1 MLKDKHGWWFGLK
14 APDVKNISFNI
25 EIIHCTIII
34 TAQGFIL
41 ILKEIFLMSGAC
53 VLCINSTDHFIFVT
67 FLNLGHSP
75 RGTEVQSYIPLRNG
89 GSCVVGTPPTCTAM
103 GVSDTEWRLHVH
115 HTYYVTVKAENSAG
129 LTSYA
134 VSDPYIHD
142 VQTAARGIVLDI
154 LASSVSTN

>member
-1 MLKDKHGWWFGLK
+1 MFYVLI
-14 APDVKNISFNI
+14 AQ
-25 EIIHCTIII
+25 II
-34 TAQGFIL
+34 
-41 ILKEIFLMSGAC
+41 
-53 VLCINSTDHFIFVT
+53 FIFVT

-75 RGTEVQSYIPLRNG
+75 RGTEIQSYIPLRNG

-103 GVSDTEWRLHVH
+103 GVSDTEWRLHGH